1 MNSAALYQH
10 RWLMIRLP
18 LAMLALALA
27 SVVWVRLYP
36 MPPTKLTISTGLDDG
51 AYQWYAKRYM
61 QAFSDRGIELTVLV
75 SEGSSENLERLRAD
89 PPQTDLALV
98 QGGYGWS
105 SPTSKSR
112 REEGVQ
118 TLASVDIEALW
129 LFSREPPIRSL
140 MQLSGL
146 RVAAGPERSG
156 HRVLLQRLLAQQR
169 IGSHELSWSDL
180 SGQAASETLTRGE
193 IDAVFMVAS
202 PNSPGLR
209 ALLVKPLLKLA
220 TLQRTTAIR
229 ARNNYLESRLMP
241 QDGLGPN
248 LPPSDTPMLTT
259 PAHLLVRQDLDPALK
274 RAATAVM
281 IEVHGEAGPFHRAG
295 EFPALRSSDFPSA
308 PEARQVLLRGLGPL
322 ENLLPFWWVQVLHR
336 LLIICVPLLLLT
348 TGLFLLVPAWVR
360 WRLESR
366 ITRWY
371 GELKFIENDLINQHV
386 DVSGMELSRING
398 RLREMDQAIGS
409 LKLPTE
415 LAQRWYTLHQHVDFV
430 RSRVRGYR
438 GR

>member
-18 LAMLALALA
+18 LAVLALALA

-36 MPPTKLTISTGLDDG
+36 MPPTQLTISTGLADG
-51 AYQWYAKRYM
+51 AYQFYAHRYVE
-61 QAFSDRGIELTVLV
+61 AFARRGIELTVLA
-75 SEGSSENLERLRAD
+75 SEGSSQNLERLQSD

-105 SPTSKSR
+105 SPISESSQQD
-112 REEGVQ
+112 GVQ
-118 TLASVDIEALW
+118 TLASVDTEALW
-129 LFSREPPIRSL
+129 LFSRNPPIRSL
-140 MQLSGL
+140 LQLSGL

-156 HRVLLQRLLAQQR
+156 HRVLLQRLLTQQR
-169 IGSHELSWSDL
+169 IGMDELIWSDL
-180 SGQAASETLTRGE
+180 SGQEANEALTRGE

-202 PNSPGLR
+202 PSSPGVM
-209 ALLVKPLLKLA
+209 ALLRNPALTLA
-220 TLQRTTAIR
+220 TLERTTAI
-229 ARNNYLESRLMP
+229 AERNNYLESRLLP
-241 QDGLGPN
+241 QDGLGAN
-248 LPPSDTPMLTT
+248 LPPTDTPMLTT

-274 RAATAVM
+274 RMATAVAM
-281 IEVHGEAGPFHRAG
+281 EVHGKAGAFHRAG
-295 EFPALRSSDFPSA
+295 EFPSLRSSDFPSA
-308 PEARQVLLRGLGPL
+308 PEARQVLLRGVGPM
-322 ENLLPFWWVQVLHR
+322 ENVLPFWWVQVLQR

-348 TGLFLLVPAWVR
+348 VALFRMVPAWVR

-371 GELKFIENDLINQHV
+371 GELKFIENDLINKNV
-386 DVSGMELSRING
+386 DVGGMELSRING

-409 LKLPTE
+409 LKLPKE

-430 RSRVRGYR
+430 RSRIRGYR

>member
-18 LAMLALALA
+18 LAVLALALA
-27 SVVWVRLYP
+27 SAVWVRLYP
-36 MPPTKLTISTGLDDG
+36 MPPTRLTISAGLADG
-51 AYQWYAKRYM
+51 AYQFYANRYVE
-61 QAFSDRGIELTVLV
+61 AFARKGIELTVLP
-75 SEGSSENLERLRAD
+75 SEGSTQNLERLQSD
-89 PPQTDLALV
+89 PPQADLALV

-105 SPTSKSR
+105 SPISESSQQD
-112 REEGVQ
+112 GVQ
-118 TLASVDIEALW
+118 TLASVDTEALW
-129 LFSREPPIRSL
+129 LFSRDPPIRSL
-140 MQLSGL
+140 LQLSGL

-156 HRVLLQRLLAQQR
+156 HRVLLQRLLTQQR
-169 IGSHELSWSDL
+169 IGIDELIWSDL
-180 SGQAASETLTRGE
+180 SGQAANEALTRGE

-202 PNSPGLR
+202 PSSPGVL
-209 ALLVKPLLKLA
+209 ALLRNPGLTLA
-220 TLQRTTAIR
+220 TLERTTAI
-229 ARNNYLESRLMP
+229 AERNNYLESRLLP
-241 QDGLGPN
+241 QDGLGAN

-274 RAATAVM
+274 RMATAVAM
-281 IEVHGEAGPFHRAG
+281 EVHGKAGAFHRAG
-295 EFPALRSSDFPSA
+295 EFPSLRSSDFPSA
-308 PEARQVLLRGLGPL
+308 PESREVLLRGLGPM
-322 ENLLPFWWVQVLHR
+322 ESLLPFWWVQVLRR

-348 TGLFLLVPAWVR
+348 VALFRMVPAWVR

-371 GELKFIENDLINQHV
+371 GELKFIENDLINKNV
-386 DVSGMELSRING
+386 DVGGMELSRING

-409 LKLPTE
+409 LKLPKE

-430 RSRVRGYR
+430 RSRIRGYR